1 MLIHFFCT
9 FANCMKKQ
17 SKITHKEAARRA
29 LEELGGRA
37 RLRDIYPR
45 VIPFIKYKPGSDIKA
60 TLRRLLQT
68 TPELF
73 RRVDGMKGW
82 YELVSYQRELAERD
96 KRIVE
101 LKASQIKKEDI
112 IKAFDGFDTM
122 IEKLFAKYLMQ
133 SIFRGN
139 AVWES
144 AYKEMKRDGYFK
156 EPISQIVLNN
166 PQFGSLYEIKGN
178 QEVKIEK

>member
-1 MLIHFFCT
+1 
-9 FANCMKKQ
+9 MKKQ
-17 SKITHKEAARRA
+17 SKTTQKEAVRRA

-45 VIPFIKYKPGSDIKA
+45 VIPYIKYKPGSDIKA

-73 RRVDGMKGW
+73 RHVDGMKGW
-82 YELVSYQRELAERD
+82 YELVSYQNELAERD
-96 KRIVE
+96 KRMVE
-101 LKASQIKKEDI
+101 LSASQIKKEAI
-112 IKAFDGFDTM
+112 IKAFDGFDTLS
-122 IEKLFAKYLMQ
+122 ERLFAKYLMQ
-133 SIFRGN
+133 SILHGN
-139 AVWES
+139 AAWES

-156 EPISQIVLNN
+156 EPIPQIVLNN